1 MQFLKMQGYTEV
13 IQEEESMEIKTFND
27 SQVESSEKD
36 GTELGSIFP
45 NDTQASSNNKESTTD

>member
-1 MQFLKMQGYTEV
+1 M

-45 NDTQASSNNKESTTD
+45 NDTQVSSNNKESTTDQKPRK